1 MAACVLS
8 VVVVS
13 GTAGAHADDGAPRE
27 VLKKHG
33 LRAMGPLYVL
43 DGEAETKNKYNE
55 FRLLSRKLEQA
66 LKQQASVVTP
76 QAQQAMVQDL
86 NAQIGQIRGEI
97 NLVGQQMNR
106 MPRYRGRWSGYYNQQ
121 QNADLNAYRAELNAA
136 LNQRNAMLAQVRAQ
150 KPDPKLKDKVDAEV
164 KTLRDQRIMAAREL
178 DAVVKSTKEKYAS
191 LATNAEVKKEIAS
204 LALTVKPSPHLGPSH
219 EFHEIARFAEK
230 LEKDPGGSPFEPS
243 TKTAHKTRRGPK

>member
-1 MAACVLS
+1 MIRATIRMAACVLS
-8 VVVVS
+8 VMAVF
-13 GTAGAHADDGAPRE
+13 GTAGAHADDGAPGE

-33 LRAMGPLYVL
+33 LKAMGPLYVL
-43 DGEAETKNKYNE
+43 DGEAEAKKKYNE

-76 QAQQAMVQDL
+76 QAQQGMVQDL

-136 LNQRNAMLAQVRAQ
+136 LNQQNAMLAQVRARS
-150 KPDPKLKDKVDAEV
+150 P
-164 KTLRDQRIMAAREL
+164 TRSSRTRSTAR
-178 DAVVKSTKEKYAS
+178 SR
-191 LATNAEVKKEIAS
+191 
-204 LALTVKPSPHLGPSH
+204 PSRSAPHGRP
-219 EFHEIARFAEK
+219 
-230 LEKDPGGSPFEPS
+230 
-243 TKTAHKTRRGPK
+243 